1 MIINRS
7 VNIVSIVIG
16 TLLLSV
22 GVSAQQHGPLLC
34 SILERSRADPF
45 GFSEYLANNAGIFT
59 NDLGQ
64 YIQNRTNTLIE
75 SSNAYWQNCNVF
87 PMYGLEYTQ
96 CRANN
101 PYGNFIPF
109 LGSIYS
115 VGYLNAEWEETPD
128 GQMVMETMRRCRQ
141 NGTCG
146 PLVEMALLGIRL
158 QCPNMYH

>member
-34 SILERSRADPF
+34 SILERSRTDPF
-45 GFSEYLANNAGIFT
+45 GFSDYLANNADIFT
-59 NDLGQ
+59 SDLDQ

-75 SSNAYWQNCNVF
+75 RSNAYWQNCNAY
-87 PMYGLEYTQ
+87 PMYGPEYTN
-96 CRANN
+96 CRATN
-101 PYGNFIPF
+101 PYSNFIPF
-109 LGSIYS
+109 LGSLYS
-115 VGYLNAEWEETPD
+115 VGYLNARWEETPD
-128 GQMVMETMRRCRQ
+128 GNMVMGTMRSCQQ
-141 NGTCG
+141 NGTCV
-146 PLVEMALLGIRL
+146 PLVEMALLGIRS